1 MSNTLSTSNDWF
13 QSFSRIHGLPESY
26 ADSAERYFLPL
37 ALNIAELCHGSRPLL
52 VGINGCQGSGKS
64 TLAHLLAA
72 ALEQLQVSAMALSLD
87 DFYLTRADRQALAKS
102 KHPLFATRG
111 VPGTHDVTLMKTT
124 FDALL
129 TTREDDGR
137 TILVPV
143 FNKAM
148 DDRTEMTQWRW
159 VSSPVDV
166 VIWEGW
172 CLGVSP
178 QPIAELVTPVNTL
191 EATED
196 PGGFWRSFA
205 NEALANYQ
213 PLFDRVDHWVMLKAP
228 DFNCVYQWRLEQEE
242 KLGPPSDAGVAIM
255 DPQQVRRFIQ
265 FYQRLTE
272 WGFASLPPRTDSL
285 FTLDAQ
291 RGIQSFSSPRR
302 EVRL

>member
-111 VPGTHDVTLMKTT
+111 VPGTHDVALMKTT

-129 TTREDDGR
+129 TAREDDGR

-166 VIWEGW
+166 VIWEHRPRW
-172 CLGVSP
+172 SP
-178 QPIAELVTPVNTL
+178 GPHTGPVRPS
-191 EATED
+191 AAP
-196 PGGFWRSFA
+196 PGGIA
-205 NEALANYQ
+205 
-213 PLFDRVDHWVMLKAP
+213 AP
-228 DFNCVYQWRLEQEE
+228 NL
-242 KLGPPSDAGVAIM
+242 
-255 DPQQVRRFIQ
+255 
-265 FYQRLTE
+265 
-272 WGFASLPPRTDSL
+272 
-285 FTLDAQ
+285 
-291 RGIQSFSSPRR
+291 PRR
-302 EVRL
+302 AVQREFRQGSPDVIMAT